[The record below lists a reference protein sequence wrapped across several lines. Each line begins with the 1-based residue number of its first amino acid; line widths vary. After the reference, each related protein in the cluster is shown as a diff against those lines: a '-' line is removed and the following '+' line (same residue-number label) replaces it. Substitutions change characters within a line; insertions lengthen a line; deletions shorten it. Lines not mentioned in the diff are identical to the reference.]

1 MTPFGFRIL
10 ARSGVSF
17 SGMSIPVVTLIPV
30 TLLHTDGV
38 LFEIDA
44 VAISS
49 NPMPL
54 GSEKQYPH
62 RGKLEGGGTTAR
74 E

>member
-1 MTPFGFRIL
+1 
-10 ARSGVSF
+10 
-17 SGMSIPVVTLIPV
+17 MSIPVVTLIPV